1 MEEVTRNKDIKRG
14 LSQGRTIWTLHHSWI
29 RGPSV
34 VYTALSIHRV
44 DKNGITERKENA
56 ILQVIQYVQARMGHG
71 S

>member
-1 MEEVTRNKDIKRG
+1 MEEDTKIKGFGEGDTAR
-14 LSQGRTIWTLHHSWI
+14 RTIWTLLNRYI